1 MASKKRHRS
10 DNALASATANLVCV
24 PLLPRLEELVAHAAR
39 EHSCWSRLLDEVVR
53 AAALTDAELHAEG
66 RREALRQYG
75 AIGGVEHFWPDPPSV
90 TVLVDQSVRT
100 TSEAAFFAELEAFCA
115 GAAAADVPRCRGE

>member
-53 AAALTDAELHAEG
+53 AVRQGSLDRPGGCVSTVRSAAWNTFG
-66 RREALRQYG
+66 RIR
-75 AIGGVEHFWPDPPSV
+75 
-90 TVLVDQSVRT
+90 
-100 TSEAAFFAELEAFCA
+100 
-115 GAAAADVPRCRGE
+115 PR